1 MMIVI
6 GMLTIHWST
15 MAWYSRPSGTTKA
28 TSATS
33 IHFIGRSRSV
43 SATTVPA
50 LLRAAAKPLLMPEAS
65 DLRSEN
71 SVHTPPTSI
80 VPRSEEHTSEL
91 QSLMRI
97 SYAVFSLQKKNHHTA
112 KLPTK

>member
-1 MMIVI
+1 
-6 GMLTIHWST
+6 
-15 MAWYSRPSGTTKA
+15 MAWYSSPSGTTNA

-65 DLRSEN
+65 DLRSAN

-80 VPRSEEHTSEL
+80 VPTPRRSEEHTSEL
-91 QSLMRI
+91 QSLMRP
-97 SYAVFSLQKKNHHTA
+97 SYAVFCLNKKNTYTEETNTNPYQH
-112 KLPTK
+112 